1 MQVHLSLENLPASLH
16 TPTALTIGMFDGVHA
31 GHHALLS
38 YMKSVSPHTTVL
50 SFTNHPRE
58 VLSPESAPL
67 LLTDPFVKSSL
78 FQMHGIDT
86 LILIPFTKKIA
97 SLSYDDF
104 LSLLLKKLSIAH
116 LIQGEG
122 DAFGKNR

>member
-1 MQVHLSLENLPASLH
+1 MQVHLSLENLPSSLH
-16 TPTALTIGMFDGVHA
+16 TPTALTIGMFDGVHS

-38 YMKSVSPHTTVL
+38 HMKSVSPHTTVL

-58 VLSPESAPL
+58 VLDQKSVPL
-67 LLTDPFVKSSL
+67 LLTDSFVKSSL

-97 SLSYDDF
+97 ALSYDDF
-104 LSLLLKKLSIAH
+104 LSLL
-116 LIQGEG
+116 
-122 DAFGKNR
+122 